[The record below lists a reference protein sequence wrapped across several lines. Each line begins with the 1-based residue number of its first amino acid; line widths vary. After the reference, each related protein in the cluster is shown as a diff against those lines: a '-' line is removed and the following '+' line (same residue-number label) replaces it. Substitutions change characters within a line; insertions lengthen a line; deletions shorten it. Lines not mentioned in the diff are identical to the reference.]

1 MQGRHPRA
9 ASAQEPSSEN
19 ATSKQEPSQAA
30 SPGLRALRSF
40 LQYITAERGLSQNTF
55 AAYKRDLDRYV
66 RFLEDKRGGGTPRS
80 ATKEDV
86 AVFFTWLRAQKL
98 APSSIARTMSA
109 VRVFHRFL
117 QTEGLAESN
126 PTTTLDTPKLERTLP
141 EVLTRNEL
149 ERLLN
154 APNPGLP
161 LGKRDRA
168 MLECAYA
175 TGLRVSEL
183 ISIDIRSLF
192 FSEGFM
198 RVIGKG
204 NKERLVPIG
213 KKAIECIGDY
223 LANVRPG
230 VAKQESGNVLFLNWR
245 GRPLTRM
252 AFWQMLKHYCRQVGI
267 TKTVSPHTLRHSF
280 ATHLLEGGAD
290 LRAVQEMLG
299 HSSIATTQIY
309 THVDREHL
317 KAMHRQFHPRG

>member
-1 MQGRHPRA
+1 MERKSVKSSPRIA
-9 ASAQEPSSEN
+9 RDASCGAESSPAQL
-19 ATSKQEPSQAA
+19 
-30 SPGLRALRSF
+30 PGLRLLSSF
-40 LQYITAERGLSQNTF
+40 LQYITAERGLSQNTQ
-55 AAYKRDLDRYV
+55 AAYRRDLDRYV
-66 RFLEDKRGGGTPRS
+66 RFLETKRGGMTPRT
-80 ATKEDV
+80 ATREDV
-86 AVFFTWLRAQKL
+86 SSFFSWLRGQNL

-117 QTEGLAESN
+117 QNEGVAESN
-126 PTTTLDTPKLERTLP
+126 PTGTLDTPKLERNLP
-141 EVLTRNEL
+141 EVLSRNEI

-154 APNPGLP
+154 APDPVTP
-161 LGKRDRA
+161 LGLRDRA

-183 ISIDIRSLF
+183 ISIDIRNLF
-192 FSEGFM
+192 FNEGFI
-198 RVIGKG
+198 RVTGKG

-213 KKAIECIGDY
+213 RKAVECISAY
-223 LANVRPG
+223 VATARSA
-230 VAKQESGNVLFLNWR
+230 VAKPESGNVLFLNWR

-252 AFWQMLKHYCRQVGI
+252 AFWQMLKNYCRKTGI